1 MTLRKKAVVA
11 GATGLVGRELVHL
24 LLNNVNYEQVFALVR
39 TKTPLDHP
47 KLTQVVTDYSN
58 LEGIADY
65 LNHADVFCALG
76 TTIKIAKTQEAFR
89 KVDYEYPLQLAKLA
103 QTNTANQ
110 FLVVTAMGANAQ
122 SKIFYSKVKGQL
134 EDSLKL
140 LGLAALHIFHP
151 SLLLGDRKVVRRG
164 ERIGSIISKGLSVFL
179 VGSLSKY
186 KPIHVNA
193 VARGMIQAA
202 QYEAI
207 GTQVYEYDQIL
218 ELALKSI

>member
-1 MTLRKKAVVA
+1 MSKKAVIA
-11 GATGLVGRELVHL
+11 GATGLIGRELVHL
-24 LLNNVNYEQVFALVR
+24 LLHDIRYEEVYILVR

-47 KLTQVVTDYSN
+47 KLTQVVTDFSN

-65 LNHADVFCALG
+65 LNLADVFCALG

-89 KVDYEYPLQLAKLA
+89 KVDYEYPLQLAQLA
-103 QTNTANQ
+103 QTHAANQ
-110 FLVVTAMGANAQ
+110 FLVVTAMGANAH
-122 SKIFYSKVKGQL
+122 SRIFYSKVKGQL
-134 EDSLKL
+134 ENSLRL

-151 SLLLGDRKVVRRG
+151 SLLLGDRKEVRSG
-164 ERIGSIISKGLSVFL
+164 ERIGSILSKGLNVFL

-186 KPIHVNA
+186 KPIHVNT

-202 QYEAI
+202 QQEAI

-218 ELALKSI
+218 KLAFKN